1 MDITILIP
9 GYNEEKSIGQVI
21 DDLKKVMDVQS
32 KEYEILVVDDGS
44 TDKMA
49 DISREKGAR
58 VISHPRNRGTGAAR
72 TTGVINAKGELIV
85 MIDGDCTYPTESI
98 PELLLEMEKCDMV
111 IGARVSEKGTHKF
124 LRTLIKNT
132 IKKIAELTTN
142 TKIPDLNSGLR
153 IVKRSIVMKYKK
165 YLPNTHS
172 WVSTI
177 TLVMLHNGLRVNF
190 VPIKYFKRVGKSTF
204 HPIADSYNYASLVIR
219 CFMYFEP
226 LKFFLPVSLLM
237 GLIAVVKSIVSVVL
251 THSVQESDIILI
263 FMAVLILILGLLADL
278 IVVVNKPD

>member
-1 MDITILIP
+1 MEITVLIP
-9 GYNEEKSIGQVI
+9 VLNEEKSIGQVI
-21 DDLKKVMDVQS
+21 DDVKKVMDAQD

-44 TDKMA
+44 TDRTA
-49 DISREKGAR
+49 EISKGKGAR
-58 VISHPRNRGTGAAR
+58 VVSHPRNRGTGAAR
-72 TTGVINAKGELIV
+72 TTGVINSKGELIV
-85 MIDGDCTYPTESI
+85 MIDGDCTYPAESI
-98 PELLLEMEKCDMV
+98 PELLKEMENSDMV
-111 IGARVSEKGTHKF
+111 IGARIAEKGTHKI
-124 LRTLIKNT
+124 LRSAVKAT
-132 IKKIAELTTN
+132 IKKIAELTTG

-153 IVKRSIVMKYKK
+153 IVKRSIVMKFKK

-177 TLVMLHNGLRVNF
+177 TLVMLHNGLRVNY

-237 GLIAVVKSIVSVVL
+237 GLIAIVKILLDFAITSSI
-251 THSVQESDIILI
+251 QESDVILI
-263 FMAVLILILGLLADL
+263 FMAVLIFILGLLADL